1 MKKILTFFACLTLFS
16 CGKSKNDTTNQSVSG
31 SISYKVNGQSVSMDN
46 ANLSS
51 GEGVAFAKQLKG
63 SVIQATRYLLN
74 AQKGVNNILI
84 CAITTDSLYTQTY
97 HYDSSFS
104 NSQGTIFSVSF
115 NGQQSE
121 VFYSTDY
128 FNFEISGYNN
138 GKISGTFTAKMT
150 PLAGPLDYTNRGA
163 VVITEGKLNNI
174 PVAY

>member
-1 MKKILTFFACLTLFS
+1 MKKILTFFACLTLLS
-16 CGKSKNDTTNQSVSG
+16 CGKSKNDPTNQSVSG

-84 CAITTDSLYTQTY
+84 CAITVDSLHTQTY
-97 HYDSSFS
+97 HYDSAFIS
-104 NSQGTIFSVSF
+104 NQFTVFSVLF

-121 VFYSTDY
+121 VFYNTDY
-128 FNFEISGYNN
+128 FDFEISGYNS

-150 PLAGPLDYTNRGA
+150 PLNGTLDYNNRGA

-174 PVAY
+174 PIAY